1 MFLLELRYRLGWQE
15 IQKKNIAE
23 VWVGLEGACI
33 EPWEGE
39 GALV

>member
-1 MFLLELRYRLGWQE
+1 MFLLELRYGMARE
-15 IQKKNIAE
+15 PEKNIAE